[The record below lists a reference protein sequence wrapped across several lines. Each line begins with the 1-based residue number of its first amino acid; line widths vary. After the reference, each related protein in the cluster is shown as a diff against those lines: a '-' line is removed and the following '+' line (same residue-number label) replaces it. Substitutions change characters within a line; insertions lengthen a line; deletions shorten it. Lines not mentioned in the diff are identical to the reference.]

1 MVEIQASGGRLGNQ
15 MFEYA
20 LGRIIAEHFG
30 YKLTHN
36 LYCSELE
43 TNFNLPKILEGR
55 EISSPVQHID
65 GMINYESNL
74 LETILDNNSERKII
88 LHGFFQNYNYF
99 KNYKDKIKKW
109 FYIDKNYE
117 NKDDIAIHIRKNDFK
132 HIPKF
137 DSSDDYFLNLLRKES
152 FNKII
157 IATDEPEYILIKKI
171 MEEFNDRV
179 IIFKGNTFETLQH
192 FTCYNKLILSFGTY
206 SWWMGFLSN
215 AERIYLPNRI
225 CPGSIDLRVFDEER
239 YVLV

>member
-1 MVEIQASGGRLGNQ
+1 
-15 MFEYA
+15 
-20 LGRIIAEHFG
+20 
-30 YKLTHN
+30 
-36 LYCSELE
+36 
-43 TNFNLPKILEGR
+43 
-55 EISSPVQHID
+55 
-65 GMINYESNL
+65 
-74 LETILDNNSERKII
+74 
-88 LHGFFQNYNYF
+88 
-99 KNYKDKIKKW
+99 
-109 FYIDKNYE
+109 
-117 NKDDIAIHIRKNDFK
+117 
-132 HIPKF
+132 
-137 DSSDDYFLNLLRKES
+137 LNLLRKES

-171 MEEFNDRV
+171 MEEFKDRV